1 MASRRSAPRVGP
13 ELGALWM
20 FVPLMSLGAA
30 SFVPP
35 LYYAVRRG
43 RRHCYAWAAAF
54 VLGLVASVAVYSQNR
69 LSGVALIMTEWV
81 AGLIA
86 TGALC
91 LHPDRDDPVEAARAE
106 RKQRRKARALVD
118 KDPKLAIEAGIG
130 RPDLPGVHRDGGLVD
145 INRVPADFLQT
156 LPGIDAPL
164 AERIRDTRD
173 EVGGF
178 SSLADL
184 VQTLDLGPARFA
196 DIEDQLLF
204 IRLYLPPDD
213 PDGLTGK

>member
-1 MASRRSAPRVGP
+1 MQRVGP
-13 ELGALWM
+13 WLGALWM

-35 LYYAVRRG
+35 LYFAVRRG
-43 RRHCYAWAAAF
+43 RRQCYAWSAAF
-54 VLGLVASVAVYSQNR
+54 VLGLVASIAVYSQNR

-91 LHPDRDDPVEAARAE
+91 LHPERDVDPVEAARAG
-106 RKQRRKARALVD
+106 RKQRRKARALVA

-130 RPDLPGVHRDGGLVD
+130 RPDLPGVRRDGGLIDV
-145 INRVPADFLQT
+145 NRVPVDFLQT

-164 AERIRDTRD
+164 AERILETRD

-184 VQTLDLGPARFA
+184 IHTLDLSPARFD

-204 IRLYLPPDD
+204 IRL
-213 PDGLTGK
+213 

>member
-1 MASRRSAPRVGP
+1 MESPRAARRVGP

-35 LYYAVRRG
+35 LYFAVRRG
-43 RRHCYAWAAAF
+43 RRECYAWSAAF
-54 VLGLVASVAVYSQNR
+54 VLGFVASIAVYSQNR

-91 LHPDRDDPVEAARAE
+91 LRPDRDVDPVEAARAG
-106 RKQRRKARALVD
+106 RKQRSKAKALVA
-118 KDPKLAIEAGIG
+118 KDPRLAIEAGIG
-130 RPDLPGVHRDGGLVD
+130 RPDLPGAHRDGGLVD
-145 INRVPADFLQT
+145 VNRVPAEFLEL

-164 AERIRDTRD
+164 AERIGRTRD

-184 VQTLDLGPARFA
+184 IHTLDLSPARFD

-204 IRLYLPPDD
+204 IRL
-213 PDGLTGK
+213 